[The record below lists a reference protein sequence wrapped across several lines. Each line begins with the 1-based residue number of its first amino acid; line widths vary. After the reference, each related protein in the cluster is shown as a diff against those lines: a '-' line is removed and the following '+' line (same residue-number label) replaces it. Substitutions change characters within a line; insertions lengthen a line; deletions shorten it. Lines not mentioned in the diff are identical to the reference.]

1 VTETGKGR
9 RTGGID
15 KGVGVVG
22 VEAEVG
28 QTLVGAGMGMT
39 GGSPRMIDTTAIGM
53 NQIIGLGRVV
63 TVRGETVVVVAA
75 NHMHIDISR
84 KVAHQLVERARN
96 SAKGRGQ
103 RDTHLALVLRPHLSG
118 KRAIGGTREGG
129 TPVPGRVH

>member
-1 VTETGKGR
+1 MTETEKR

-28 QTLVGAGMGMT
+28 QTLVGVGMGMT
-39 GGSPRMIDTTAIGM
+39 GGSQRMIDATAIGM
-53 NQIIGLGRVV
+53 NRIIGLERVV
-63 TVRGETVVVVAA
+63 TVRGETVVVVVA

-96 SAKGRGQ
+96 LAKGRGQ
-103 RDTHLALVLRPHLSG
+103 CETHQAPVLRPCLSG
-118 KRAIGGTREGG
+118 MRAIGGTREES
-129 TPVPGRVH
+129 TPVPGQVH